1 MSTVQH
7 AVINIIDRLS
17 SYNVAIIRSGSGA
30 KFRNLEIPNFK
41 LDRVSANIVSKF
53 EISAG
58 LNTLDILMESSITSK
73 WNDNSGERVER
84 SDAVNANFLI
94 QEGVD
99 FVITDSRTLTRTF
112 ENANT
117 RITYEDE

>member
-1 MSTVQH
+1 M
-7 AVINIIDRLS
+7 
-17 SYNVAIIRSGSGA
+17 
-30 KFRNLEIPNFK
+30 K
-41 LDRVSANIVSKF
+41 LDRVPGNIVSKF
-53 EISAG
+53 EITAG
-58 LNTLDILMESSITSK
+58 VNTIDILKESSITSK